1 MKYIRTE
8 DGVYE
13 LKVNERLKAQKTSNY
28 FYIYHKQ
35 YGCNLLYDKQDLKK
49 CRKADSIKKLCDE
62 LVLKDLDTEMCFV
75 MSAVHIQD
83 IRDNWKN
90 LMDNDYLKNHT
101 IYGAIW
107 TDKGLIYVAKMN
119 DKGELELL

>member
-1 MKYIRTE
+1 MKYIRTK

-13 LKVNERLKAQKTSNY
+13 LKVNEELKAQKTTNY
-28 FYIYHKQ
+28 FYIQHKG

-49 CRKADSIKKLCDE
+49 FKQADTIEELCDTFVIWDSGNNE
-62 LVLKDLDTEMCFV
+62 LLTFIRHTNIHFKHFV
-75 MSAVHIQD
+75 ENAKRKVV
-83 IRDNWKN
+83 K
-90 LMDNDYLKNHT
+90 